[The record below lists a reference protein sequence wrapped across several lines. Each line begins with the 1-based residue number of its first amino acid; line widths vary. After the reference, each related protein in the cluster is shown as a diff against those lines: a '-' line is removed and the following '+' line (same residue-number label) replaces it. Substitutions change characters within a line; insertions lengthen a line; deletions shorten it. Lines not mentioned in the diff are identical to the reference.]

1 MPCPKADVNCFVMNA
16 VLLKCRPHSE
26 VRHKTKWCMNQFV
39 VLGSASAVVPVM
51 AYPFYQSYVPAGI
64 PSPQYDAS
72 HDEIDLNKFLVQHP
86 RDTFFIRARGES
98 MRDAGIRDGA
108 ILVVDRARVPASG
121 DIVVAILE
129 GEFTVKR
136 YVVDAAGV
144 VLHPENSMFRDI
156 RIEAEARFAV
166 WGVVTYVIHEA
177 E

>member
-1 MPCPKADVNCFVMNA
+1 
-16 VLLKCRPHSE
+16 
-26 VRHKTKWCMNQFV
+26 MNQFSLLGNAASV
-39 VLGSASAVVPVM
+39 VSVAV
-51 AYPFYQSYVPAGI
+51 YPFYHAYIPAGI
-64 PSPQYDAS
+64 PAPQHDAS
-72 HDEIDLNKFLVQHP
+72 RDEIDLNKFLVQHP

-121 DIVVAILE
+121 DIVVAILD

-136 YVVDAAGV
+136 YVTDASGV
-144 VLHPENSMFRDI
+144 VLHPENPMFQDI
-156 RIEAEARFAV
+156 RVEAEARFAV

>member
-1 MPCPKADVNCFVMNA
+1 
-16 VLLKCRPHSE
+16 
-26 VRHKTKWCMNQFV
+26 MNQFSL
-39 VLGSASAVVPVM
+39 LGGAASVVPV
-51 AYPFYQSYVPAGI
+51 ADFPFYQSYVPAGI
-64 PSPQYDAS
+64 PAPPHDAS
-72 HDEIDLNKFLVQHP
+72 RDEIDLNKFLVQHP

-121 DIVVAILE
+121 DIVVAILD

-136 YVVDAAGV
+136 YLTDASGV
-144 VLHPENSMFRDI
+144 VLHAENPLFQDI
-156 RIEAEARFAV
+156 RVEAEARFAV

>member
-1 MPCPKADVNCFVMNA
+1 
-16 VLLKCRPHSE
+16 
-26 VRHKTKWCMNQFV
+26 MNQFSL
-39 VLGSASAVVPVM
+39 LGGAASVVPV
-51 AYPFYQSYVPAGI
+51 AVYPFYHAYIPAGI
-64 PSPQYDAS
+64 PAPPHDAS
-72 HDEIDLNKFLVQHP
+72 RDEIDLNKFLVQHP

-121 DIVVAILE
+121 DIVVAILD

-136 YVVDAAGV
+136 YLTDASGV
-144 VLHPENSMFRDI
+144 VLHAENPLFQDI
-156 RIEAEARFAV
+156 RVEAEARFAV